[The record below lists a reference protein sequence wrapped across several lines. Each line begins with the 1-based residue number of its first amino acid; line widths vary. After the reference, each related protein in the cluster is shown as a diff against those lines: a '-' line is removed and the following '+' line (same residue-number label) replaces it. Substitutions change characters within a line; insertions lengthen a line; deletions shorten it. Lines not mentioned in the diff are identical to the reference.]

1 MGRREQ
7 VVAEPSRLYQRE
19 LPGGGY
25 VAIELV
31 RDTLAEGEL
40 VEQPLERRGD
50 TQRRD
55 GHEPPA
61 IEVIEGRPCR
71 GRVAVERRAP
81 GERRGSQELPIIAEV
96 ERADVSTV
104 FNELYQ
110 IACDNVAVAR
120 GLLSWQATRRGVE
133 A

>member
-31 RDTLAEGEL
+31 RESVDEGEL
-40 VEQPLERRGD
+40 VEQRLERRGD
-50 TQRRD
+50 SQRRN
-55 GHEPPA
+55 GHAPPA
-61 IEVIEGRPCR
+61 IAVVEGRPCR

-81 GERRGSQELPIIAEV
+81 GERRGTKELPIIAEV
-96 ERADVSTV
+96 ERDDVTSV

-120 GLLSWQATRRGVE
+120 GLLS
-133 A
+133 